1 MIGYEMRNFEK
12 KKIPSVTRERC
23 LESCLLASDFECR
36 SVNYNN
42 VTGDCSLSTVD
53 RHALPTT
60 NLKAH
65 FAPAGNQH
73 LDYYESN
80 CIQGK
85 CDGAKKVFLGGIA
98 SNMISEKRD
107 GTVLICL
114 FGERSVPPFE

>member
-12 KKIPSVTRERC
+12 KKLQSVTRERC
-23 LESCLLASDFECR
+23 LESCLLANDFECR

-53 RHALPTT
+53 RHALPAT

-85 CDGAKKVFLGGIA
+85 ASYDFYGRNFSLLNTFQRKFFLA
-98 SNMISEKRD
+98 SM
-107 GTVLICL
+107 
-114 FGERSVPPFE
+114 P